1 MKLSA
6 WLAVAMNSMKM
17 GGDQYA
23 EGAGMT
29 RGEGREQVGL
39 LGRKWLSGGVGM
51 SAEGL
56 VESTEGDFE

>member
-1 MKLSA
+1 
-6 WLAVAMNSMKM
+6 
-17 GGDQYA
+17 
-23 EGAGMT
+23 MT

-39 LGRKWLSGGVGM
+39 LGRKWLSRGVGM